1 MSEQAWS
8 EEFKLLRAEVSS
20 LVKTIPGAVST
31 VVLRSGD
38 RSVEV
43 SWTHQEAPVARPPGE
58 PEQPRDEVADPELR
72 SVVAPLVGTFYVA
85 PEPGAEPFAR
95 PGARVEP
102 GQTVAIVEAMKLMNQ
117 VPSEWSGEVV
127 EVLVA
132 DGQPVEF
139 GQELLRVRVDGT

>member
-43 SWTHQEAPVARPPGE
+43 SWTHQEGPVTRASGE
-58 PEQPRDEVADPELR
+58 PEPPRDEVADPAIR

-85 PEPGAEPFAR
+85 PEPGAEPFTR
-95 PGARVEP
+95 RGARVES

-139 GQELLRVRVDGT
+139 GQELVRVRVDGT